1 MDALGWLKVGSD
13 GYAARFESDEENYVI
28 YLTDM
33 ASLWC
38 QQQTAAE
45 IMKRCQDLNPLI
57 ESTSKGLIRQLRAM
71 LANNPE
77 SHNLHVDS
85 NNQTAILKIESRL
98 ESNIPFI
105 WQFDLSL
112 EKADQFRSFV
122 IRPLLAML
130 SEAASIEDELCN
142 IIRSKDKQIDDYK
155 ASGASVS
162 RRHLETKE
170 FNAEAFFAARPS
182 RTIDESVKE
191 DMTALF
197 CRIVIRLKQLY
208 SAIVKRI
215 LSQKVVPVLNE
226 SSEPTKSISEDI
238 ETPRQSSPKV
248 SEASRAENIRK
259 RLLEEEL
266 NEMAKSVK
274 NARIKKIL

>member
-33 ASLWC
+33 ASLWG

-112 EKADQFRSFV
+112 ENADQ
-122 IRPLLAML
+122 
-130 SEAASIEDELCN
+130 
-142 IIRSKDKQIDDYK
+142 
-155 ASGASVS
+155 
-162 RRHLETKE
+162 
-170 FNAEAFFAARPS
+170 
-182 RTIDESVKE
+182 
-191 DMTALF
+191 
-197 CRIVIRLKQLY
+197 
-208 SAIVKRI
+208 
-215 LSQKVVPVLNE
+215 
-226 SSEPTKSISEDI
+226 
-238 ETPRQSSPKV
+238 
-248 SEASRAENIRK
+248 
-259 RLLEEEL
+259 
-266 NEMAKSVK
+266 
-274 NARIKKIL
+274 